1 MVDRGGGA
9 LMQYF
14 TSSRCMDI
22 ENIVRHDGLVIDDE
36 GYDARIGFSKV
47 CGHIDDLLRKGYPTL
62 K

>member
-1 MVDRGGGA
+1 
-9 LMQYF
+9 
-14 TSSRCMDI
+14 MDI

-36 GYDARIGFSKV
+36 GDDARIGFSNV